1 MTLEIGQ
8 SVQLNV
14 EEEPRLGPGPAQT
27 LLLLTEELTVLE
39 TAVNPETAILMRV
52 CYALQNHVSYR
63 YNCMNLDILM

>member
-1 MTLEIGQ
+1 MIGLIGQ

-39 TAVNPETAILMRV
+39 TAVNPETAILMRFKV
-52 CYALQNHVSYR
+52 LS
-63 YNCMNLDILM
+63 IFLMFLLVYPCRNP